1 MAMLPRVLCV
11 WWGNHSWWCS
21 RQRGGIHAYSFSDF
35 LRKDA
40 LDARLP
46 PPASRHAHSG
56 NRTHD
61 LSGASPTLCPV
72 ELAGDPC
79 VCVCVC
85 V

>member
-35 LRKDA
+35 PRKDA

-56 NRTHD
+56 N
-61 LSGASPTLCPV
+61 
-72 ELAGDPC
+72 
-79 VCVCVC
+79 
-85 V
+85 